1 LAGLLRSFILTTE
14 MMSPATDLPQKP
26 THARMLA
33 LGFVFLWFFFG
44 GIAHFAFTDV
54 EMSIVP
60 AWLPE
65 HRLLV
70 LVSGV
75 FELLGAIGLLSVR
88 TRSAAGWGLILLTLA
103 VTPAN
108 VFMWQHADRY
118 PAIPVW
124 LLTLRLPFQLV
135 LLALIWW
142 ATRPTSAPR

>member
-1 LAGLLRSFILTTE
+1 
-14 MMSPATDLPQKP
+14 MSDAKLEKP
-26 THARMLA
+26 STHCGQLLA
-33 LGFVFLWFFFG
+33 LGFVFLWFFLG
-44 GIAHFAFTDV
+44 GIAHFAFTER

-60 AWLPE
+60 PWLPD

-75 FELLGAIGLLSVR
+75 FELVGAIGLLSAR

-108 VFMWQHADRY
+108 VFMWQHAEAY
-118 PAIPVW
+118 PMIPAW

-142 ATRPTSAPR
+142 ATRPASAPRSR

>member
-1 LAGLLRSFILTTE
+1 MNPPNIDVPR
-14 MMSPATDLPQKP
+14 KP
-26 THARMLA
+26 TPARIAA
-33 LGFVFLWFFFG
+33 LVFVFLWFFLG
-44 GIAHFAFTDV
+44 GIAHFAFTER

-60 AWLPE
+60 PWLPD

-88 TRSAAGWGLILLTLA
+88 TRSAAGWGLILLTGA

-108 VFMWQHADRY
+108 IYMWQHADAY
-118 PAIPVW
+118 PMIPTW
-124 LLTLRLPFQLV
+124 ALTLRLPFQLV

-142 ATRPTSAPR
+142 STRPASPLRSF